1 MFQYYYSKGKNEKLK
16 LSKSVDDYFKINKIR
31 VTMWEEHCLEC
42 AAPLCYET
50 CLNYVA
56 RQDGRCKLF
65 KDSIAQYANE
75 KGLLGRC
82 ARVQFRKWGNLL
94 SVVYPA
100 MVTMDEY
107 REIDKSADKVS
118 RSLSKTVNGSLPA
131 SLKWKKIRVK
141 EFLRRRK
148 LRQGESSTSDAFVLH
163 CYNHKSEAFVLFLEI
178 FDDDHHSLFK
188 YGFPIEA
195 GENLHILPR
204 DKYNESCDKDGNVIK
219 IYPADNYEADVTFL
233 WSDFVQG
240 NPVAAAKPAD
250 KVKLVVWDLDNT
262 LWDGTLTE
270 SDADTL
276 KLRPHILETIKA
288 LDERGIV
295 QSVASKNDYE
305 PAMKMLKKLQ
315 IDDYFLYPQIN
326 WGAKSD
332 SLTTIVRNININ
344 MDTVAFIDDVDFE
357 RAQVASVYPQVR
369 IYKETDIPQLL
380 NEKPFDVMVTAESKN
395 RRKMYQAEEK
405 RTSVQQSSGA
415 NIEDFLRK
423 CKLKINL
430 FTPKTDEELL
440 RCYELVLRTNQLN
453 MSGIKYTREEFDKV
467 IAQPDV
473 KTCAFTCED
482 IFGSYGIVG
491 FLQYKVENQQ
501 LVFREFAM
509 SCRVAGKYVESAL
522 FSYLLDSENAAGGV
536 FSVRITEK
544 NTLLRRTLD
553 DIGFSETQKTSK
565 NIKYQ
570 FTNHLKNSDLVGVSV
585 RNE

>member
-1 MFQYYYSKGKNEKLK
+1 
-16 LSKSVDDYFKINKIR
+16 
-31 VTMWEEHCLEC
+31 MWEEHCLEC

-188 YGFPIEA
+188 YGFPIEP

-240 NPVAAAKPAD
+240 NPVAAVKPAD

-276 KLRPHILETIKA
+276 KLRPHVLETIKA

-380 NEKPFDVMVTAESKN
+380 NEKSFDVMVTGKAKS
-395 RRKMYQAEEK
+395 Y
-405 RTSVQQSSGA
+405 VSSLDNMGA
-415 NIEDFLRK
+415 
-423 CKLKINL
+423 
-430 FTPKTDEELL
+430 
-440 RCYELVLRTNQLN
+440 
-453 MSGIKYTREEFDKV
+453 V
-467 IAQPDV
+467 I
-473 KTCAFTCED
+473 T
-482 IFGSYGIVG
+482 
-491 FLQYKVENQQ
+491 
-501 LVFREFAM
+501 VFE
-509 SCRVAGKYVESAL
+509 Y
-522 FSYLLDSENAAGGV
+522 
-536 FSVRITEK
+536 
-544 NTLLRRTLD
+544 
-553 DIGFSETQKTSK
+553 
-565 NIKYQ
+565 
-570 FTNHLKNSDLVGVSV
+570 
-585 RNE
+585 

>member
-118 RSLSKTVNGSLPA
+118 KSLSKTVNGSLPA
-131 SLKWKKIRVK
+131 SLKWKIIRVK

-188 YGFPIEA
+188 YGFPIEP

-369 IYKETDIPQLL
+369 IYKETDIPRLL

-423 CKLKINL
+423 CELKINL

-491 FLQYKVENQQ
+491 FLQYKVENNQ

-509 SCRVAGKYVESAL
+509 SCRVAGKYLESAL
-522 FSYLLDSENAAGGV
+522 FSYLLGTESATVGL

-544 NTLLRRTLD
+544 NALLRRTLEN
-553 DIGFSETQKTSK
+553 IGFSETQKNSK
-565 NIKYQ
+565 NINYQ
-570 FTNHLKNSDLVGVSV
+570 FTNNLKNSDLAGVSV